1 VEITMPLNRKIPAEE
16 LTPARLWAEL
26 DDDTRRLAARS
37 LYRGEWEDPMGR
49 READLAIAEV
59 LRFREVAVRKL
70 SADRRVDYL
79 LRAVRPDD
87 SLARSLLLAL
97 HLGQRKP
104 ILESFLDALEIPHEG
119 GMIDE
124 NFDLEPPDAAR
135 LTGAV
140 EKLRAGFPD
149 DEVEIYLASLLAMD
163 PETWASLAEL
173 DRGAVGQ

>member
-1 VEITMPLNRKIPAEE
+1 MPLNRKIPPEE

-26 DDDTRRLAARS
+26 DDETRRIAARS
-37 LYRGEWEDPMGR
+37 LYRGEWADPLSR
-49 READLAIAEV
+49 READLAIAEA

-104 ILESFLDALEIPHEG
+104 ILEAFLDALEIPHEG

-124 NFDLEPPDAAR
+124 NFDLEPPDVTR
-135 LTGAV
+135 LAGAV
-140 EKLRAGFPD
+140 ETLRSGFPD
-149 DEVEIYLASLLAMD
+149 DEVEVYLTSLLAMD
-163 PETWASLAEL
+163 PETWGGLADVAGDSAGE
-173 DRGAVGQ
+173 

>member
-49 READLAIAEV
+49 READLAIAEA
-59 LRFREVAVRKL
+59 LRFREV
-70 SADRRVDYL
+70 
-79 LRAVRPDD
+79 AVRPDD

-163 PETWASLAEL
+163 PETWAGLAEL
-173 DRGAVGQ
+173 DRGSVGQ